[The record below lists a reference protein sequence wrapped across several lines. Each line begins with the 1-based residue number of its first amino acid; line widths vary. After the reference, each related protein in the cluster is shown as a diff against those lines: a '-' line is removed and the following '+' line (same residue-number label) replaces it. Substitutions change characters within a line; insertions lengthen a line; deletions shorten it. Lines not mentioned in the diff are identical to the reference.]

1 MNFIYTLVREYTG
14 QLGVYGR
21 AENSPYWV
29 IAVGV
34 ILGIGVTV

>member
-1 MNFIYTLVREYTG
+1 MNFIYTLVRDYTG
-14 QLGVYGR
+14 QLWLYER

-34 ILGIGVTV
+34 ILSI